1 MVKPSGNESIFQ
13 NKYGTKA
20 MVRVSVIIP
29 TYRRPEFL
37 RRAIES
43 VLNQTFQEFELIVVD
58 DCSGDLTHQVMKN
71 YTDPRIC
78 FLQHK
83 TKKGGAAA
91 RNTGIRISQ
100 GQYIAFL
107 DDDDEWLPEKLKL
120 QVDLLNNSPWE
131 VGVVYTGYNKVAK
144 ETGELLAYKAATK
157 TGNLSLA
164 LHDKN
169 WVGTTS
175 SVLFRKECIET
186 VGLFDENLSSLQDY
200 DLWIRISRE
209 FEFASINQPLVIYQ
223 VHTERISTN
232 LEALRQGLTLMLKK
246 HGRSNFGYFIYLEI
260 GTLCCH
266 QNEIRKAREAY
277 LRAIRLN
284 PLGLKAYMGFG
295 ISLLG
300 FWGFKIVWNFFHPG
314 IQKAQ
319 AL

>member
-1 MVKPSGNESIFQ
+1 MI
-13 NKYGTKA
+13 
-20 MVRVSVIIP
+20 RVSVIIP

-37 RRAIES
+37 RRSIDS

-58 DCSGDLTHQVMKN
+58 DCSGDFTLQVMKN

-78 FLQHK
+78 FLQHT

-91 RNTGIRISQ
+91 RNTGIRKSQ

-107 DDDDEWLPEKLKL
+107 DDDDEWLPAKLQL
-120 QVDLLNNSPWE
+120 QVDLLNNSPWKI
-131 VGVVYTGYNKVAK
+131 GVVYTGYNKVAT
-144 ETGELLAYKAATK
+144 ETGDLLAYKAATK
-157 TGNLSLA
+157 NGNLSLA

-186 VGLFDENLSSLQDY
+186 VGLFDESLSSLQDY
-200 DLWIRISRE
+200 DLWIRISKE
-209 FEFASINQPLVIYQ
+209 FEFAGINQPLVTYH

-232 LEALRQGLTLMLKK
+232 LEGLRQGLMLMLEK
-246 HGRSNFGYFIYLEI
+246 HGRSNFGYIIYLEI

-277 LRAIRLN
+277 LQAIQLN
-284 PLGLKAYMGFG
+284 PLGLKAYMGLG
-295 ISLLG
+295 ISLFG
-300 FWGFKIVWNFFHPG
+300 FWGFKIVWDFFHPS
-314 IQKAQ
+314 IKKTRT
-319 AL
+319 L